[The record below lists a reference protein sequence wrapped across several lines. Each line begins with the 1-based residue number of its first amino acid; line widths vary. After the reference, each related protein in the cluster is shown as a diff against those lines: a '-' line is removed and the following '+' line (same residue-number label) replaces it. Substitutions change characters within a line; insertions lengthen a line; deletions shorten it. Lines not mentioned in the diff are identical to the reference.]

1 MAPQVAP
8 QLTPPPPNGE
18 GAGGGPGTSQ
28 NVFAKHIMVL
38 FLMIF
43 GRTELI
49 ISVSEANFDEEADFE
64 IRWGLDPQK
73 ACLFGEKHNFRSE
86 HVFLSVL
93 GLPRGPLGTSGACLG
108 DSLGPLDRP
117 KKASRFILEPSW
129 ASFARF

>member
-1 MAPQVAP
+1 MSGASD
-8 QLTPPPPNGE
+8 TPSDTHPPNGE

-64 IRWGLDPQK
+64 VHWPPNPLNPDEK
-73 ACLFGEKHNFRSE
+73 LKKLFFRTENFRQFFFSASKNE
-86 HVFLSVL
+86 
-93 GLPRGPLGTSGACLG
+93 TSG
-108 DSLGPLDRP
+108 
-117 KKASRFILEPSW
+117 IV
-129 ASFARF
+129 